1 MIATFI
7 GRAIGGAQRTLHNMM
22 SPTILEEA
30 PPPPPPPHDFTQEDQ
45 EFERRIQETLAE
57 LGFKPDYSDDAIQS
71 MVERHY
77 QGRPRLLLTPPTPA
91 KELSEQTKR
100 RHEQRQ
106 LEQEIR
112 EVEKDI
118 SLRVEGS
125 QPLWSRV

>member
-1 MIATFI
+1 MIAKFV
-7 GRAIGGAQRTLHNMM
+7 GSVVGGAQRALHNMM

-30 PPPPPPPHDFTQEDQ
+30 APPPPPPVDHSKEDE
-45 EFERRIQETLAE
+45 EFECRIQETLEE
-57 LGFKPDYSDDAIQS
+57 LGFPPDYTDDAIQAL
-71 MVERHY
+71 VEHHY
-77 QGRPRLLLTPPTPA
+77 QGRPRLQVTPPTPA